1 METQESSYKQI
12 VKSTGIFGGSQL
24 FNMLIGV
31 FRTKVAAALL
41 GPLGVGLIS
50 MYQSIIDMIRSVSD
64 LGLHFSSVRDMAQA
78 NAGGDQQQINTT
90 ASVLTRWIVFTAI
103 FGALLCIVFSKQISM
118 LAFDD
123 SSKSLQI
130 CLLSFSVFAL
140 TLSAGQKS
148 VLQGMRKIAYMA
160 KASILGSLS
169 GFVVASLLY
178 LMLGQEGIV
187 PALLAVAFL
196 SLVFSWWYRHKVP
209 IQKVSLSI
217 RETYLRGKKMVVLGL
232 FTMLSGVISTLTM
245 LLLKSQIGRWA
256 DLDTVGLF
264 QSSWSLTAIYLSAI
278 LSAMSADYYPRL
290 CELNDDNPRMV
301 RYVNEQLRV
310 VLLAATP
317 LVVGMLLFAP
327 WVLHLFY
334 SAKFVPAED
343 LLRWQIAGSFLKV
356 LSWPFGYILLSRSKG
371 LLFMLTELLWHGSY
385 LALTWLLWEPLGLA
399 AAGLAFLLAYVLYSA
414 CLLLLARR
422 ICRFRMQSENL
433 YFLGIFIFFV
443 LSAFLLAHVFNPDP
457 WIKWSLSALVLLACS
472 YISLRELNRIWPLKD
487 LWAGIKKRLSK
498 DE

>member
-1 METQESSYKQI
+1 METPESSYRQI

-41 GPLGVGLIS
+41 GPLGVGLIGL
-50 MYQSIIDMIRSVSD
+50 YQSIIDMIRSVSD

-90 ASVLTRWIVFTAI
+90 ALVLTRWIVFTAI
-103 FGALLCIVFSKQISM
+103 LGALLCIAFSKQIST
-118 LAFDD
+118 LAFGD
-123 SSKSLQI
+123 SSKSVQI

-140 TLSAGQKS
+140 TLSAGQRS

-160 KASILGSLS
+160 KASVLGSLA
-169 GFVVASLLY
+169 GFVVASVLY

-187 PALLAVAFL
+187 PALLAAALL
-196 SLVFSWWYRHKVP
+196 SLAFSWWYRHKLP
-209 IQKVSLSI
+209 IKKASLSI
-217 RETYLRGKKMVVLGL
+217 RETYQRGRKMVALGL

-245 LLLKSQIGRWA
+245 LVLKSQIGRWA
-256 DLDTVGLF
+256 DLETVGLF

-290 CELNDDNPRMV
+290 CELSDDNPKMV
-301 RYVNEQLRV
+301 RFVNEQLRV
-310 VLLAATP
+310 VLLVATP

-334 SAKFVPAED
+334 SAKFVPAEG

-371 LLFMLTELLWHGSY
+371 LMFLLTELLWHGSY
-385 LALTWLLWEPLGLA
+385 LALTWLLWDPLGLA
-399 AAGLAFLLAYVLYSA
+399 AAGLAFLLAYILYTV

-422 ICRFRMQSENL
+422 ICRFRMQGENL
-433 YFLGIFIFFV
+433 YFLGFFIFFV
-443 LSAFLLAHVFNPDP
+443 LAAFLLAHTFNPEH
-457 WIKWSLSALVLLACS
+457 WIKWPISGLILVACS
-472 YISLRELNRIWPLKD
+472 YTSLRELNRIWPLKE
-487 LWAGIKKRLSK
+487 LWASLKKRLTK